1 MSLLETR
8 VKTSRRIFALAL
20 RTRFVYSCDEWI
32 CPNAEFG
39 AFRRRARRSALSG
52 RNAEIMELDT
62 R

>member
-39 AFRRRARRSALSG
+39 AFRGRARRSALSG

>member
-1 MSLLETR
+1 MSVLETR

-39 AFRRRARRSALSG
+39 GVPRTRATKRVERTE
-52 RNAEIMELDT
+52 R
-62 R
+62 